1 MKIPNKIPNKEPT
14 NDTQSSKF
22 TNKKLNLG
30 LIGSISLLVLCFGII
45 VWYFVFYTAD
55 KPKQVLSEIP
65 SEKISKKSSV
75 SSKSANKKDSK
86 KQPKIKVAS
95 KVTQNNENPVVQKL
109 TEQAKDTKQPFKVAT
124 KDIGGGY
131 VFGIITYFPDDADKT
146 YMDYSITAPENA
158 TGPTKNEKT
167 EEIEQKLK
175 ESLPTINKSIEVD
188 DPSKVSM
195 LTYKQDDDSYHT
207 VLLYEGTPFGY
218 VLTDKDG
225 HMTNNVTTYYIQHVK
240 KK

>member
-1 MKIPNKIPNKEPT
+1 MMKIPNKIPNKEPT
-14 NDTQSSKF
+14 YKQSETKSSKLDLKF
-22 TNKKLNLG
+22 
-30 LIGSISLLVLCFGII
+30 IGSILLLISCFGIMI
-45 VWYFVFYTAD
+45 WYFMFYNTS
-55 KPKQVLSEIP
+55 KPKQVLSEVK
-65 SEKISKKSSV
+65 SEKT
-75 SSKSANKKDSK
+75 SSKSSSVTRKDNKNSVKPKESSK
-86 KQPKIKVAS
+86 AES
-95 KVTQNNENPVVQKL
+95 KVENPIVQKL
-109 TEQAKDTKQPFKVAT
+109 TEQAKDTKQPFKIAT

-131 VFGIITYFPDDADKT
+131 IFGIITYFPDDADKT

-158 TGPTKNEKT
+158 TEPTKDEKT
-167 EEIEQKLK
+167 EEIENKLK

-188 DPSKVSM
+188 DTSKVSM

-207 VLLYEGTPFGY
+207 ILLYEGTPFGY